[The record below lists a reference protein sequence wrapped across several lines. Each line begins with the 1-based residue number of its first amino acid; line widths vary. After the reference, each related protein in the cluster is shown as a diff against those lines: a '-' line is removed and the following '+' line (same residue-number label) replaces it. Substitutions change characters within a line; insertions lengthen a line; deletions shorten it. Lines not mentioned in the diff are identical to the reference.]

1 MLGWVLNM
9 PLFGVVFYLSITNAL
24 LLFEKNSSLML
35 VKSSLSFQI
44 IPYLNV
50 PFLALLMG
58 HPLGMYATF
67 SEKLTFFTP

>member
-9 PLFGVVFYLSITNAL
+9 PLFGVVFYLSINAL

-58 HPLGMYATF
+58 HPLGVYATF